1 MTPEPKVLPARR
13 SERAR
18 SAILTATAELVFEVP
33 YGRLTIE
40 AIAARAGVGKQTIYR
55 WWPTKGA
62 VLFDALLELSG
73 GPDGVALPDTGDLR
87 ADFGLFLRATVAE
100 MTEPRFDAFLRAV
113 MIEIQS
119 DPGLAEIY
127 RERLLAPQ
135 REAIR
140 ERLLV
145 AALSGAI
152 RADADLEVAV
162 DLLVGPVQTRW
173 ALGLGGLTEAYV
185 DSLLDLVL
193 AAVRPS

>member
-18 SAILTATAELVFEVP
+18 SAILAATAELVFEVP

-87 ADFGLFLRATVAE
+87 ADLGLFLRATVAE

-119 DPGLAEIY
+119 DPDLAEVY
-127 RERLLAPQ
+127 RDRLLAPQ

-140 ERLLV
+140 ERLRLAV
-145 AALSGAI
+145 ESGAI
-152 RADADLEVAV
+152 RADVDLEVAV

-173 ALGLGGLTEAYV
+173 ALGLGGLTEGYA
-185 DSLLDLVL
+185 DALLDLVM

>member
-1 MTPEPKVLPARR
+1 MTPEPKAAPARR

-73 GPDGVALPDTGDLR
+73 GPDGVALPETGDLR
-87 ADFGLFLRATVAE
+87 ADLALFLRATVAE

-119 DPGLAEIY
+119 DPDLAEIY
-127 RERLLAPQ
+127 RDRLLAPQ

-140 ERLLV
+140 ERLRV

>member
-1 MTPEPKVLPARR
+1 MRE
-13 SERAR
+13 
-18 SAILTATAELVFEVP
+18 
-33 YGRLTIE
+33 
-40 AIAARAGVGKQTIYR
+40 
-55 WWPTKGA
+55 
-62 VLFDALLELSG
+62 
-73 GPDGVALPDTGDLR
+73 DL
-87 ADFGLFLRATVAE
+87 GLFLRATVAE

-119 DPGLAEIY
+119 DPDLAAVY
-127 RERLLAPQ
+127 RDRLLAPQ

-140 ERLLV
+140 ERFLV

-173 ALGLGGLTEAYV
+173 ALGLGGLTEGYA
-185 DSLLDLVL
+185 DALLELVL